1 MNKNYLCNEESV
13 SGYPQDA
20 TGQTV
25 YAPGEMVIKYTG
37 TEKDVAVPEGIKAIG
52 DDAFSDCETIV
63 TVSLPSSLVWIGH
76 QAFSKCPNLKEITI
90 EEGLEQTHKAI
101 FSELPSLEKVHLP
114 NTLKYMQDRMF
125 VNCASLQTV
134 NIPDKI
140 TSIWT
145 HTFSNCP
152 SLKNLFFGAQFTPR
166 AYDFEN
172 TPELT
177 QFSVSESN
185 EKIKVLDNIVYSKDG
200 KKLLLARKNIEDCF
214 TVPEGVEVIESY
226 AFAHCKKL
234 TEVVFPST
242 LYEIEDS
249 AFQGCSELVRVHI
262 PENVKRIG
270 DNAFN
275 RNKTVS
281 GYMKFTDRSLKP
293 FELIS
298 IDPAA
303 GASYVGGD
311 VFDFLIPDDKT
322 PLVLPE
328 YPINLVQKDRKVRFL
343 FGYCLNPDKYTEEY
357 AKGYQKAAKMQR
369 KKVVEEAN
377 KQGLTGVSAYYASLD
392 AEEDGKKSKQGQ
404 SKKKA
409 TSAKG
414 SASAKEQPK
423 NTNASIS
430 MAEAK
435 KTWKL
440 EPLTFGEGF
449 ENSKYY
455 HVDTISLKEYKGNEE
470 TVVIPPVIGKK
481 PVSTIGAFAFGNNK
495 TLKHIVIPD
504 CIVSI
509 EDYAFE
515 GCSSLDSV
523 SIEGETISIGS
534 GAFRDCA
541 MLSSFSCKSE
551 SVKLGIQPFY
561 GCTRL
566 MDDNGFIILPLQ
578 NHKVL
583 CGCKMPIQSKEI
595 IIPEGVERIDGCVF
609 SYGFRLGRTD
619 TDVVKKLRRVVIPDS
634 VKSIAGGTFGA
645 ENLQEVVLPKGLEE
659 LSNTGVFSNCISLKE
674 LHLPSSITKLNPY
687 FVTMQGAGY
696 PDITLYAEEGGY
708 VETFVKENEK
718 YGYKFAVEGTQG
730 LDHQILVDFIVE
742 DGVLERYVG
751 DSDRIE
757 IPDGVKE
764 IGSFV
769 FDGNSKIS
777 EVSIPASV
785 IKINEYAL
793 SECHS
798 LKKITI
804 PGTVKIIDDSAF
816 ASSGLNEVE
825 LSNGITEIGE
835 EAFTFCQLKEVTVP
849 GTVKQIGKKAFSY
862 NWTTLK
868 KVVIEPGVEII
879 GQEAFAGNRMLEEV
893 IIPDSVITI
902 EDKAFSGS
910 ENLKKI
916 EIPNRIEEIRDK
928 IF

>member
-1 MNKNYLCNEESV
+1 MDKNYLCNEESV
-13 SGYPQDA
+13 SGYPVDA
-20 TGQTV
+20 TGETI
-25 YAPGEMVIKYTG
+25 YAPGEMVVKYIG
-37 TEKDVAVPEGIKAIG
+37 TEKDVSVPEGIKAIG

-63 TVSLPSSLVWIGH
+63 KVSLPSSLVWIGH

-114 NTLKYMQDRMF
+114 NTLKYLQDRMF

-145 HTFSNCP
+145 DTFSNCP
-152 SLKNLFFGAQFTPR
+152 SLKSLFFGAQFAPR
-166 AYDFEN
+166 AYGFEN
-172 TPELT
+172 TPELA
-177 QFSVSESN
+177 QFSVSENN
-185 EKIKVLDNIVYSKDG
+185 EKIKVLDNIVYSTDG
-200 KKLLLARKNIEDCF
+200 KKLLLARKNIEGCF
-214 TVPEGVEVIESY
+214 IVPEGVETIDSY
-226 AFAHCKKL
+226 AFAQCKKL

-242 LYEIEDS
+242 LFEIENS

-275 RNKTVS
+275 RNKTVLR
-281 GYMKFTDRSLKP
+281 YMKFTDRSLKP
-293 FELIS
+293 FEQIS

-303 GASYVGGD
+303 GSSYVGDD
-311 VFDFLIPDDKT
+311 VFDFLIPDDEA
-322 PLVLPE
+322 PLVLSE

-343 FGYCLNPDKYTEEY
+343 LGYCLNPDKYTEVY

-369 KKVVEEAN
+369 KKVLEEAN

-392 AEEDGKKSKQGQ
+392 AEEEGKKSKQGQ

-409 TSAKG
+409 PSEKR
-414 SASAKEQPK
+414 SASANEQPK
-423 NTNASIS
+423 KASTSIS

-440 EPLTFGEGF
+440 EPLAFGEGF

-455 HVDTISLKEYKGNEE
+455 HVDTISLKEYKGTEE
-470 TVVIPPVIGKK
+470 TVVIPPVVGKK

-504 CIVSI
+504 CIDSI

-515 GCSSLDSV
+515 GCSSLESIT
-523 SIEGETISIGS
+523 IEGETISIGS
-534 GAFRDCA
+534 GAFRDCTA
-541 MLSSFSCKSE
+541 LSSFSCKSQN
-551 SVKLGIQPFY
+551 VKLGIQPFY

-566 MDDNGFIILPLQ
+566 MDANGFIILSLQ
-578 NHKVL
+578 NQKVL
-583 CGCKMPIQSKEI
+583 CGCKMPIQSKEVT
-595 IIPEGVERIDGCVF
+595 IPEGVERIDGYVF
-609 SYGFRLGRTD
+609 SYGFRLGRSD
-619 TDVVKKLRRVVIPDS
+619 TEIVKNLRRVIIPDS
-634 VKSIAGGTFGA
+634 VKSIAGRTFGA

-659 LSNTGVFSNCISLKE
+659 LSDTGIFTNCISLKE
-674 LHLPSSITKLNPY
+674 LHLPSTIKKLNPY
-687 FVTMQGAGY
+687 FIMMQGAGY
-696 PDITLYAEEGGY
+696 PDITLYSGEGGY
-708 VETFVKENEK
+708 VEAFVNENKK
-718 YGYKFAVEGTQG
+718 YGYRFAVEGSQG
-730 LDHQILVDFIVE
+730 PDHQILRDFIVE

-751 DSDRIE
+751 DSEKVE

-764 IGSFV
+764 IGKFV
-769 FDGNSKIS
+769 FHGNSKIC

-804 PGTVKIIDDSAF
+804 PGTVKVIDDSAF
-816 ASSGLNEVE
+816 SSSGLNEVE
-825 LSNGITEIGE
+825 LFNGITKIGE
-835 EAFTFCQLKEVTVP
+835 GAFTFCQLKEVVIP
-849 GTVKQIGKKAFSY
+849 GTVKQIGKEAFSY

-879 GQEAFAGNRMLEEV
+879 GQEAFAGNQMLEEV
-893 IIPDSVITI
+893 VIPDSVMTI

-910 ENLKKI
+910 ENLK
-916 EIPNRIEEIRDK
+916 RIKLPDHIGGREK